1 LKTDKLFVVLGLDSE
16 KKPHA
21 ARFELVDE
29 AAVRKVAGNKGFKI
43 GRALTAEAAQLAGN
57 LIEGRIFDSGRGLV
71 PFVSTDIYEKLQKL
85 LQIED
90 VTASSAS
97 TDGNKSNNPWAN
109 IKGDSVILCRDS
121 EPKDR
126 AWWECVVIGISKDS
140 KTLTVRWKNYPAL
153 KAFTVKRDAVAIL
166 PSK

>member
-1 LKTDKLFVVLGLDSE
+1 MKTDKLFVVLGLDSE
-16 KKPHA
+16 RKPHA

-29 AAVRKVAGNKGFKI
+29 AAVRKVASNKGFRI

-85 LQIED
+85 LKIED
-90 VTASSAS
+90 VLTSGAN
-97 TDGNKSNNPWAN
+97 TDGNKPTNLWAS
-109 IKGDSVILCRDS
+109 IKIDSVILCRDR
-121 EPKDR
+121 EPTDR
-126 AWWECVVIGISKDS
+126 GWWECVVIGISKDS

-166 PSK
+166 PPK

>member
-1 LKTDKLFVVLGLDSE
+1 VKNEKLLVVLGLDIE

-29 AAVRKVAGNKGFKI
+29 AAVRKVASHKGFKI
-43 GRALTAEAAQLAGN
+43 GRALTAEAAQVAGN

-85 LQIED
+85 LKIEE
-90 VTASSAS
+90 VPTSTSPESGKPTCLWAS
-97 TDGNKSNNPWAN
+97 
-109 IKGDSVILCRDS
+109 IKVDSVILVRDR
-121 EPKDR
+121 EPTDR
-126 AWWECVVIGISKDS
+126 SWWECVVVGTSKDR
-140 KTLTVRWKNYPAL
+140 KVLTVRWKNYPAL

-166 PSK
+166 PPK